1 MFFKNI
7 MSEAA
12 TVLHLAGSGR
22 LILKP
27 SMDLKVNSILYDE
40 KGQKVAKI
48 MEFFGPVESPYISAI
63 PLTDRI
69 NKIVGKKVYASRSNI
84 QVDESRK

>member
-1 MFFKNI
+1 

-22 LILKP
+22 LILRP
-27 SMDLKVNSILYDE
+27 HMELKINSILYDD
-40 KGQKVAKI
+40 KCKKVAKV
-48 MEFFGPVESPYISAI
+48 MEYFGPVDAPYVSAI

-69 NKIVGKKVYASRSNI
+69 NKIVGKKVFLTMSIS
-84 QVDESRK
+84 K